1 MSFFKKNRKI
11 ILFLSLFIVGLG
23 GTGFYL
29 NQNYTYQNQL
39 IESVEIVCNSSELN
53 SYIYLK
59 DIEDVTFDYKKL
71 YRSKLTSDSTLF
83 FDIKDQ
89 TQMRNLRWY
98 FKSNIDYVFVKK
110 IRLHSKD
117 YIEELDLSVLKCSGG
132 LSKINYDDGLTFKVE
147 KPHSF
152 LEIDKT
158 CLYPTDIGPLII
170 AFLLVILILTALFFL
185 FDKISFQALEL
196 SDISVLVFLASIF
209 MPHPI
214 FNVALILSLLFVL
227 KNFEFKRFYSNRIN
241 LIFIAYFLLL
251 FLNDLF
257 ISSSSY
263 HNLKATETFL
273 PFLIMPIYIS
283 CVNKVRLIRY
293 FPFFAILIGGGL
305 LLTSIINAL
314 VFRNLFYI
322 SFTEFTKYIHPVYYS
337 YLISFSIFY
346 VALVLE
352 LKNSYKNII
361 QIVLFLFMI
370 LAGSKLI
377 IILTISIYLLLFI
390 KNKKLIITMS
400 SGIIFMFLF
409 PPIQERFKEIVNI
422 NDIDIVLE
430 KVIDENDYRVNGL
443 TLRLLLWQ
451 ETFKTINTIPKFIF
465 GLGVDDASNNEL
477 KLNMIERGLGKYKRY
492 STHNQFVNIY
502 MRAGIIGLGLL
513 ISMVVYIFYRAMI
526 KKNKMLLVLAI
537 LFTFTM
543 LTESVLQRVVG
554 IYFFTT
560 VILFLMK
567 PTFLDE
573 NSNNWN

>member
-1 MSFFKKNRKI
+1 
-11 ILFLSLFIVGLG
+11 
-23 GTGFYL
+23 
-29 NQNYTYQNQL
+29 
-39 IESVEIVCNSSELN
+39 
-53 SYIYLK
+53 
-59 DIEDVTFDYKKL
+59 
-71 YRSKLTSDSTLF
+71 
-83 FDIKDQ
+83 
-89 TQMRNLRWY
+89 
-98 FKSNIDYVFVKK
+98 
-110 IRLHSKD
+110 
-117 YIEELDLSVLKCSGG
+117 
-132 LSKINYDDGLTFKVE
+132 
-147 KPHSF
+147 
-152 LEIDKT
+152 
-158 CLYPTDIGPLII
+158 
-170 AFLLVILILTALFFL
+170 
-185 FDKISFQALEL
+185 
-196 SDISVLVFLASIF
+196 
-209 MPHPI
+209 
-214 FNVALILSLLFVL
+214 
-227 KNFEFKRFYSNRIN
+227 
-241 LIFIAYFLLL
+241 
-251 FLNDLF
+251 
-257 ISSSSY
+257 
-263 HNLKATETFL
+263 
-273 PFLIMPIYIS
+273 
-283 CVNKVRLIRY
+283 
-293 FPFFAILIGGGL
+293 
-305 LLTSIINAL
+305 
-314 VFRNLFYI
+314 
-322 SFTEFTKYIHPVYYS
+322 
-337 YLISFSIFY
+337 
-346 VALVLE
+346 
-352 LKNSYKNII
+352 
-361 QIVLFLFMI
+361 
-370 LAGSKLI
+370 
-377 IILTISIYLLLFI
+377 
-390 KNKKLIITMS
+390 MS